1 VLRRKKRDDD
11 GLDLKKEVK
20 DRRAVEDHQPWFLA
34 EDDGPE
40 LQVETNRSFKTDP
53 NSSSKE

>member
-20 DRRAVEDHQPWFLA
+20 ERRAVEDDQPWFLA

-40 LQVETNRSFKTDP
+40 LQVETNRSFKTEDR
-53 NSSSKE
+53 